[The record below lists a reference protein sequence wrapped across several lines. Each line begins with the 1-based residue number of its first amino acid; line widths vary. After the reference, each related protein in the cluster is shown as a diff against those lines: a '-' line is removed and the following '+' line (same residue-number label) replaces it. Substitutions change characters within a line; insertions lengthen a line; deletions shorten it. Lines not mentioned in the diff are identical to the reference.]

1 MPPDL
6 IRGWIPVR
14 VEKTRQHKN
23 IERNLDSIRWDCA
36 LMDSHLPCFPPQHR
50 LLSRNAP
57 VIPGQRAAVT
67 ARPSTKVLRGQR
79 RRLSANAVCSSPGSA
94 QAGPARPRPLAIAIA
109 VPNAEG

>member
-36 LMDSHLPCFPPQHR
+36 LMDSHLPCFPAQHR
-50 LLSRNAP
+50 LLAGDAP
-57 VIPGQRAAVT
+57 VIAGQRAALAERAV
-67 ARPSTKVLRGQR
+67 ARHHERDRIFSDRGADR
-79 RRLSANAVCSSPGSA
+79 AGCLGRLMLV
-94 QAGPARPRPLAIAIA
+94 AIS
-109 VPNAEG
+109 E